1 MTTAKILHKMRKSTM
16 KKVSTKEFTEIVQK
30 LDKPGESI
38 LFVLDFEQD
47 AESTN
52 PDDYYGWWCASRVTD
67 GPEVYTILHQCGG
80 TTFDTIIFDSPNA
93 IDEDDIRGFLGRH
106 TDFPDSVMVEMP
118 LPAPE
123 KKDILSIAEQVEPEV
138 HRLLDEYF
146 GPWPVWLAL
155 HGGDILGIRR
165 DSMRS
170 IRIIDKTGAETA
182 LKRTGDKTII
192 AAYDALI
199 ELITEELNNTEE

>member
-1 MTTAKILHKMRKSTM
+1 M

-38 LFVLDFEQD
+38 PFVLDFEQD

-52 PDDYYGWWCASRVTD
+52 PDDYYGWWCASRVRD
-67 GPEVYTILHQCGG
+67 GSEVYTILHQCGG
-80 TTFDTIIFDSPNA
+80 VTFDTIIFDSPNA

-138 HRLLDEYF
+138 HRLLDEYYDT
-146 GPWPVWLAL
+146 GEVDLCL
-155 HGGDILGIRR
+155 YDNDILNMER
-165 DSMRS
+165 DSNG
-170 IRIIDKTGAETA
+170 RIWIERAGIENMTELWDNDDA
-182 LKRTGDKTII
+182 TII
-192 AAYDALI
+192 AAYEALLALI
-199 ELITEELNNTEE
+199 CGKLEKLRSRKYERQARTSR